1 MKANHYFARMF
12 ATSLMALAAGGLSL
26 TACTET
32 LPGVT
37 GTQSLRVELL
47 APSNPGTVDVRL
59 PDAARSVQV
68 KVSALGPQG
77 EIDTTVSRDVA
88 VYAQFLATLTPAL
101 GGLPLA
107 KVTLV
112 NGVSAPTTVML
123 PPVFGATT
131 LWIEDS
137 QGEAATFASGTTSAL
152 WFRDPFIVDF
162 QKPVDENSVGAL
174 TVSPLEDK
182 QIRISGSRNGAN
194 GKLLV
199 TSVFSQ
205 GYTVSDVTCANAAG
219 APPCTAGDYDHAL
232 VFSFSRPKDLAGRAI
247 QPGQFVDGFTGG
259 VVEFNGLT
267 ELSFPQTLVDGE
279 PDVNVARLP
288 AAVAVEPAWFV
299 SEKFKFERNEAA
311 PIFTTGALLCP
322 TDADYDKFKQWK
334 IAIVTAVGVEPS
346 CSNRNTLLN
355 VISTGFTFDPVAK
368 VGKKMKVTG
377 ILRPVSVGS
386 FNVWII
392 FPRDESDISVL
403 N

>member
-1 MKANHYFARMF
+1 MKANHYI
-12 ATSLMALAAGGLSL
+12 TGSLLSLAAMSVAASLS
-26 TACTET
+26 ACTET
-32 LPGVT
+32 LPGTT

-47 APSNPGTVDVRL
+47 APVNPGTVDVRL

-77 EIDTTVSRDVA
+77 ELDTSVSRDVS

-137 QGEAATFASGTTSAL
+137 QGDDATFATGTTPAL
-152 WFRDPFIVDF
+152 WFRDPFIIDF
-162 QKPVDENSVGAL
+162 QKPADENSVGAL

-182 QIRISGSRNGAN
+182 QIRISGSRNGVN

-219 APPCTAGDYDHAL
+219 APPCTTGDYDHAL
-232 VFSFSRPKDLAGRAI
+232 VFSFSRPKDLAGRAV
-247 QPGQFVDGFTGG
+247 QVGQFVNGFTGG
-259 VVEFNGLT
+259 VAEFNGLT
-267 ELSFPQTLVDGE
+267 ELSFPQTLVTGE

-288 AAVAVEPAWFV
+288 AATAVEPSWFLT
-299 SEKFKFERNEAA
+299 EKFKFERNEAA
-311 PIFTTGALLCP
+311 PIFAVGALLCP

-334 IAIVTAVGVEPS
+334 IAIVTTVGVEPT
-346 CSNRNTLLN
+346 CSNKNTILN
-355 VISTGFTFDPVAK
+355 VISTGFAFDPVAK

-377 ILRPVSVGS
+377 ILRPVSVGT